1 MSCPMNAALA
11 EPLVSSRSEIR
22 AVPKSTGVAV
32 VGLGRS
38 GVFFH
43 CRPLHNHPRFH
54 IEGVHDMRPEV
65 ASGVAEEFGCRVFGS
80 WAEILNDPKV
90 DLIVIALPTAMHHGH
105 AMEAIAAGKSVLVE
119 KPFAVSSHE
128 ASEIQKAAAR
138 AGIFVGAYHNRRFD
152 GDVLSLKKILD
163 SGVLGP
169 VLKVSIHI
177 HAYTRRHDWQT
188 LREMGGGALANWG
201 AHAIDWCFQLFGKDL
216 ALRYGRLWQVLNP
229 GNAEDSFE
237 LVLENGQASIEIEYL
252 NFAARPLPKWHVVG
266 QFGTAISHDKEFQVR
281 FCDPALMLPLQVD
294 SSHASDGK
302 YGVNENL
309 GWSESVV
316 PWENWDNCPPYLD
329 ALDAYLNGEAPAPVA
344 LDEVVAELRLIEEIR
359 KLPLIDLRVA

>member
-1 MSCPMNAALA
+1 MKLMTPALSEPTVSCC
-11 EPLVSSRSEIR
+11 SEIR
-22 AVPKSTGVAV
+22 TDSKSTGVAV

-43 CRPLHNHPRFH
+43 CRPLHIHPRFH

-65 ASGVAEEFGCRVFGS
+65 ASGVAAEFGCRVFGS
-80 WAEILNDPKV
+80 WSEILKDPKV

-119 KPFAVSSHE
+119 KPFAVSFYE
-128 ASEIQKAAAR
+128 AMEIQSAAER
-138 AGIFVGAYHNRRFD
+138 AGVFVGAYHNRRFD

-201 AHAIDWCFQLFGKDL
+201 AHAIDWCFHLFGKNL
-216 ALRYGRLWQVLNP
+216 TFRNGHLWQVLNP
-229 GNAEDSFE
+229 GNAEDSFQ
-237 LVLENGQASIEIEYL
+237 LILEAGKTLIEIEYL
-252 NFAARPLPKWHVVG
+252 NFVAHPLPKWHVVG
-266 QFGTAISHDKEFQVR
+266 QFGTVISQDKGFRVR
-281 FCDPALMLPLQVD
+281 FCDPKLMKPLVVD
-294 SSHASDGK
+294 SSHSSDGK
-302 YGVNENL
+302 YGVSENL
-309 GWSESVV
+309 GWSESIV
-316 PWENWDNCPPYLD
+316 PWEDWDNCPPYLD
-329 ALDAYLNGEAPAPVA
+329 ALEAHLNRSGPEPVP
-344 LDEVVAELRLIEEIR
+344 LEDVMSELRLMEEIR
-359 KLPLIDLRVA
+359 SLPLIDCRAF